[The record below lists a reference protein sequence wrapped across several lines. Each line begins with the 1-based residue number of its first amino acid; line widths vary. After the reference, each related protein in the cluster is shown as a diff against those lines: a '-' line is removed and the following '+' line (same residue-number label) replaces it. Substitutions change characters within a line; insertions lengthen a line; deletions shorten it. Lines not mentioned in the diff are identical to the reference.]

1 MAMNENQI
9 IDGLPFFDNGN
20 VGRGVVFNFRTWVT
34 IIQAIMV
41 EYGGLNEDEAKSI
54 LFASSLVE
62 DALDGY
68 MDVTLRAHELDYHWA
83 MLLSHGEQYWRR
95 GIDSAPPEGFWAWEK
110 QYKKEHKLEDRSF
123 VFFRNPDGEKLPR

>member
-1 MAMNENQI
+1 MEESRIA
-9 IDGLPFFDNGN
+9 DGIVIVND
-20 VGRGVVFNFRTWVT
+20 RDARRSVVFNFRTWVA

-41 EYGGLNEDEAKSI
+41 KYGGLNEDEAKSI

-95 GIDSAPPEGFWAWEK
+95 GIDSAPPEDFGAWEK